1 MVTHKI
7 VYILKNEQVYGHD
20 CDASNEITNVTDI
33 SRSSR
38 LYEQLNNTFELNGD
52 CADVCSVQ
60 DSKFNTIFVVAI
72 TTYEIATAFY
82 GLLFD
87 TIGTGYTRILITIS
101 ETIGL
106 VFLFFVD
113 ENNPDYLYPGTILIS
128 MSGIMVLGRFHS

>member
-1 MVTHKI
+1 MKP
-7 VYILKNEQVYGHD
+7 D
-20 CDASNEITNVTDI
+20 CFDPSK
-33 SRSSR
+33 SR

-87 TIGTGYTRILITIS
+87 TIGTGYTRILKR
-101 ETIGL
+101 
-106 VFLFFVD
+106 FFKYFIQAKFVPSV
-113 ENNPDYLYPGTILIS
+113 EPWI
-128 MSGIMVLGRFHS
+128 VQ